1 MIGAIHQRDAR
12 VWMAQMFAEGKPP
25 ETSPQDNDM
34 PRVLARHAQTVG
46 EGSRCVKAAQ
56 CEPTKKASS
65 CWPCCRPQ
73 QNVKPSDFGSA
84 PADYVTC
91 RSGRRSDVD
100 CPVSWRWFHYDAF
113 ARVRNATRQPK
124 AG

>member
-1 MIGAIHQRDAR
+1 MIGAIDQSDAR

-46 EGSRCVKAAQ
+46 EGSGCVKAAQ
-56 CEPTKKASS
+56 CERTKKASKVAGLV
-65 CWPCCRPQ
+65 PPE
-73 QNVKPSDFGSA
+73 QNVKPSFGWA
-84 PADYVTC
+84 PADYVTR
-91 RSGRRSDVD
+91 RSRRRSDVD
-100 CPVSWRWFHYDAF
+100 CPISWRRFHDDPF
-113 ARVRNATRQPK
+113 ARVGNATREPK